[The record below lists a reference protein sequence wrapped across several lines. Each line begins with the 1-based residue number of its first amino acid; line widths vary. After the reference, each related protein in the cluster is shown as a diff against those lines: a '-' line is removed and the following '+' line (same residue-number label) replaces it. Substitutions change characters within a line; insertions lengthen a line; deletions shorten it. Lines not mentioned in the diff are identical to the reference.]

1 MSEENKIKKVKK
13 ITPDDVTITLCMI
26 VKNETHI
33 IKECLESMLPYIDR
47 YDITDTGS
55 EDGTPELIK
64 EFMDE
69 HGIPGEV
76 YLSDWKGFG
85 DSPVGTGSR
94 TESLRNCDGKADF
107 AWVIDADDYVDGTFV
122 YPENMK
128 QYDVWSLK
136 IQRGDFTWWR
146 NQIFKTGIGW
156 HYTGI
161 LHEYAD
167 CDKKPFS
174 QERIN
179 GNYHI
184 EARTLGARN
193 VDIDPVD
200 KYSRDAE
207 MLLDALTNEESPYYE
222 PENHRYWFYLAQ
234 SYFDSQQ
241 VDNAMDAYQKR
252 AEMGGWE
259 EEVYYS
265 LFRVAICS
273 VLKDDPWEIIQQKFL
288 DAYAFRP
295 IRSEPLHQLSR
306 LYRGAGKFNHA
317 FLFAQRAAHIPYP
330 QHDILFISDD
340 VYRWQALDELGATA
354 FYTHAWHEGMMAC
367 KTLLEENLCPVEE
380 RERIQNNFK
389 MYSEKLA
396 EIETQKQQEGLQHQQ
411 LNVLN
416 RMEQAKEKR
425 KEKQKRKNRTKKGTK
440 TNSSKNKFKKRK
452 K

>member
-1 MSEENKIKKVKK
+1 MNKVKK
-13 ITPDDVTITLCMI
+13 ITPKDTTITLCMI
-26 VKNETHI
+26 VKDETHI
-33 IKECLESMLPYIDR
+33 IEECLESMLPYIDR

-55 EDGTPELIK
+55 SDGTPELIK
-64 EFMDE
+64 KFMDE
-69 HGIPGEV
+69 HGVEGEV

-85 DSPVGTGSR
+85 DSPQGTGSR

-107 AWVIDADDYVDGTFV
+107 AWVIDADDFIAGDFE
-122 YPENMK
+122 YPPNMK
-128 QYDVWSLK
+128 QWDVYSLC

-146 NQIFKTGIGW
+146 NQIFRTGIGW

-174 QERIN
+174 QERIH
-179 GNYHI
+179 GDYHI

-207 MLLDALTNEESPYYE
+207 MLLDAVTNEDSPYYE
-222 PENHRYWFYLAQ
+222 PDNHRYWFYLAQ

-252 AEMGGWE
+252 AELGGWE

-273 VLKDDPWEIIQQKFL
+273 VLRDDPWETVQQKFL
-288 DAYAFRP
+288 DAYAYRP

-317 FLFAQRAAHIPYP
+317 FLFAQRAAQIPYP
-330 QHDILFISDD
+330 HHDILFISDD
-340 VYRWQALDELGATA
+340 VYKWQALDEISATA
-354 FYTHAWHEGMMAC
+354 FYSHEWEQGLNAC
-367 KTLLEENLCPVEE
+367 KSLIDGNLCPDSE
-380 RERIQNNFK
+380 RERIQNNLK
-389 MYSEKLA
+389 MYEGKMKELEKGKFEDQQRRNQA
-396 EIETQKQQEGLQHQQ
+396 ELMHKMQETKK
-411 LNVLN
+411 N
-416 RMEQAKEKR
+416 K
-425 KEKQKRKNRTKKGTK
+425 KQKRNTPKKGTK
-440 TNSSKNKFKKRK
+440 IK
-452 K
+452 